1 MKRSKRYEQASG
13 LVNRQ
18 TRYDLDAAIE
28 LLKNFPASKFD
39 ETIEL
44 HMNLGVDPRK
54 AEQQIRNSI
63 VLPKGTGKNVRVL
76 VFAEGEKAE
85 EAKAAGADYVGVDDL
100 MEKISGGW
108 FDFDM
113 VISTPNLMGKIGK
126 LGRVLGPRGLMPNPK
141 VGTVTMD
148 VTKAVEESKSGKVTY
163 RVDKFSNLHIP
174 TGKMSFTKEDL
185 KENMK
190 SLIAAILRDRP
201 SSLKGVFIKSITIT
215 STMGPGIKIN
225 VASASAEAKS

>member
-18 TRYDLDAAIE
+18 IRFELDAAIE
-28 LLKNFPASKFD
+28 LLKGLPATKFD

-54 AEQQIRNSI
+54 QQIRNSLI
-63 VLPKGTGKNVRVL
+63 LPHGTGKTVRVL

-100 MEKISGGW
+100 MEKISAGW
-108 FDFDM
+108 YDFEV

-148 VTKAVEESKSGKVTY
+148 VAKAVEESKSGKVT
-163 RVDKFSNLHIP
+163 
-174 TGKMSFTKEDL
+174 
-185 KENMK
+185 
-190 SLIAAILRDRP
+190 
-201 SSLKGVFIKSITIT
+201 
-215 STMGPGIKIN
+215 
-225 VASASAEAKS
+225 

>member
-18 TRYDLDAAIE
+18 IRYELDAAIE
-28 LLKNFPASKFD
+28 LLKGLPASKFD

-54 AEQQIRNSI
+54 AEQQIRNSL
-63 VLPKGTGKNVRVL
+63 VLPNGTGRTVRVL

-108 FDFDM
+108 YDFDM

-148 VTKAVEESKSGKVTY
+148 VAKAVEESKSGKVTY

-174 TGKMSFTKEDL
+174 AGKISFTSVAI

-190 SLIAAILRDRP
+190 TIIAAILRDRP
-201 SSLKGVFIKSITIT
+201 ATLKGIYIKSITIT
-215 STMGPGIKIN
+215 STMGPGIKLN